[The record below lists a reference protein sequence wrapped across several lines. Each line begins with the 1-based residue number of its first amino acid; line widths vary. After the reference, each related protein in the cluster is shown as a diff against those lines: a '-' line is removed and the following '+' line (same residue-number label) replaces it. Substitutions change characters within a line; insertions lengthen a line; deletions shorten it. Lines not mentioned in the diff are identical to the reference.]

1 MTASENQIVVCQPN
15 ETVQLDERLENETV
29 WLTQAQLCE
38 LFGVVKS
45 NVAYH
50 LKNILE
56 TNVLD
61 HGAIV
66 QKNRTVRTEAECRVK
81 IELADLKSQIVTSK
95 LEEAA

>member
-1 MTASENQIVVCQPN
+1 MIASENQIVVCQPN

-50 LKNILE
+50 LKNILRP
-56 TNVLD
+56 TCW
-61 HGAIV
+61 
-66 QKNRTVRTEAECRVK
+66 TTEQLFKKTEQFERRLSV
-81 IELADLKSQIVTSK
+81 E
-95 LEEAA
+95 